1 MEAQGKLSRRSGA
14 GGLKRCPHGRPCR
27 LGLWSARG
35 CLLHSQG
42 VRVVQGSSGPSNHLY
57 LFLPRGWASI
67 YPIGPALEKSP
78 GNVTLGPFRLSSD
91 SFSPT
96 AVAPWGKP
104 TWVPLPRL
112 IELKGGRRPRLQL
125 WLWQTTSCLS
135 NIHSSFHLFT
145 SFEGA
150 YFEGAQGKT
159 YFLASLKVKC
169 NLTM

>member
-1 MEAQGKLSRRSGA
+1 MRIHQWKHRGSWAGEAEQEDWRGA
-14 GGLKRCPHGRPCR
+14 LMVDLAAQAYGPPEGACFTLKA
-27 LGLWSARG
+27 WA
-35 CLLHSQG
+35 
-42 VRVVQGSSGPSNHLY
+42 VVQGSSGSSNHLY

-78 GNVTLGPFRLSSD
+78 GNVTLGPFRLSLD

-125 WLWQTTSCLS
+125 WLWQTPSCLS

-159 YFLASLKVKC
+159 YFLASLKS
-169 NLTM
+169 